1 MILCIK
7 NVYSQQISQTTHY
20 SFLPAPGLYALFSY
34 HGPLWHG
41 PACFSGRPLPMSLFY
56 PCPLSIVPFLS
67 LSLSPATVPISIY
80 FPFPVLSR
88 SISLSISPVPVSNHL
103 SSLSYLDPASFPVT
117 DPIQF
122 SCHYVP
128 CPCPSPKLP
137 LRHYCLVPPPLSAY
151 SLPTTSSSKPCP
163 LSVFCDFPCDK
174 LKFSL
179 VLQPFF
185 CPCPLSALYSTY
197 PCPVCTP
204 FSLS

>member
-1 MILCIK
+1 MSLAA
-7 NVYSQQISQTTHY
+7 
-20 SFLPAPGLYALFSY
+20 LPAPGLYALFSY

-41 PACFSGRPLPMSLFY
+41 PACFSGLPLPMSLFY

-103 SSLSYLDPASFPVT
+103 SSLSYLDPASFPVA

-137 LRHYCLVPPPLSAY
+137 LRHYCLVPL
-151 SLPTTSSSKPCP
+151 
-163 LSVFCDFPCDK
+163 FFPND
-174 LKFSL
+174 LLLQALSL
-179 VLQPFF
+179 VRLLR
-185 CPCPLSALYSTY
+185 LSL
-197 PCPVCTP
+197 
-204 FSLS
+204 